1 MKSFNE
7 VFLLCFLFTEC
18 GHYTVGRFNLKKVL
32 AHFVT
37 AHVMTKTDFV
47 ITYLH
52 SFTWELGGQGCRKQ

>member
-37 AHVMTKTDFV
+37 AHVTTL
-47 ITYLH
+47 YLL
-52 SFTWELGGQGCRKQ
+52 SFTSGL